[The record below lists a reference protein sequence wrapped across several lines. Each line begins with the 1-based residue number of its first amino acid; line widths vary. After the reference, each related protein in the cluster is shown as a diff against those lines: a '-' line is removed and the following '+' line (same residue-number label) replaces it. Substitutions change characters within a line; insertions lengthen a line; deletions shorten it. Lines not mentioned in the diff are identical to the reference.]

1 MSTQPNNNN
10 AGANAR
16 PQPSYTD
23 KLKAMAMNLQ
33 CNLLW
38 FLGHAT
44 TVIQTLIFSIFS
56 GSRNYT
62 KAIWAILLSY
72 GIILFKAHGVPQL
85 ATITPYVQRIMVDEN
100 TQYLI
105 LGLIWWS
112 SKPVWVVLLPYA
124 TFSVFHAANYIRTEL
139 LPTVIPPTSPLYAIS
154 STRAIPA
161 LAYFSQHYQ
170 ALCLRAVSY
179 LEVFFILPYLVVFVF
194 FGRVSFM
201 TPIVFVQF
209 LRFRFQ
215 FSPMTREAFAELKRR
230 ADAVFMGGNYQAY
243 YLQAVEYITK
253 FGNLGPQQQQQ
264 PGSEGRSR

>member
-1 MSTQPNNNN
+1 MSTQTNNNN

-33 CNLLW
+33 LILW